1 MKKELTIPIA
11 ILFAGI
17 IISIA
22 IFVTHPHIALSPNGN
37 PDAVRPIDTS
47 DHFLG
52 NPAAPVILIEY
63 SDVDSEYSKNFQK
76 VMEQVMQ
83 DYGAN
88 GNVAWVYRD
97 LPIGDQDVN
106 SEKHDEAAECV
117 ASIGKPSDFFAF
129 IDAMQL
135 AAPGD
140 SLFDPTNY
148 DSLVSTLGLST
159 GSFDSCMTA
168 HTYQSKVA
176 ADYKNA
182 QEIGATGTPY
192 NIILI
197 KGQKPLVISGSIP
210 YTTMKKVLDT
220 SIAKALAQ

>member
-22 IFVTHPHIALSPNGN
+22 IFVTHPHVALSPNGN
-37 PDAVRPIDTS
+37 PDAVRPIDTT

-97 LPIGDQDVN
+97 LPIGDQDVH
-106 SEKHDEAAECV
+106 SEEHDEAAECV

-129 IDAMQL
+129 IDAMQTT
-135 AAPGD
+135 APGD
-140 SLFDPTNY
+140 SLFDPANY

-168 HTYQSKVA
+168 HTYQNKVA

-220 SIAKALAQ
+220 AIAKALAQ

>member
-1 MKKELTIPIA
+1 MRKELTIPLA
-11 ILFAGI
+11 ILFVGI
-17 IISIA
+17 IVSIT
-22 IFVTHPHIALSPNGN
+22 IFVTHPHVALSPNGN
-37 PDAVRPIDTS
+37 PDAVRPVDTT

-52 NPAAPVILIEY
+52 NPAAPVVLIEY

-97 LPIGDQDVN
+97 LPLGDSDVN
-106 SEKHDEAAECV
+106 SEEHDEAAECV

-129 IDAMQL
+129 IDAMQA

-140 SLFDPTNY
+140 SLFDPAGY
-148 DSLVSTLGLST
+148 DPIVSSLGLAT
-159 GSFDSCMTA
+159 GTFDSCMSA
-168 HTYQSKVA
+168 HTFQNKVA
-176 ADYKNA
+176 EDYKNA
-182 QEIGATGTPY
+182 QEIGASGTPY

-197 KGQKPLVISGSIP
+197 KDQKPLVISGSIP
-210 YTTMKKVLDT
+210 YDTMKKVLDAA
-220 SIAKALAQ
+220 IAKALAQ